1 MFCKWGL
8 LSVLIGIRRGG
19 GGGGGHIIIPTSWPA
34 TEIYHAPRPKTNA
47 YIIYTSLYMNPY
59 RRYSIILYIR

>member
-1 MFCKWGL
+1 MGATVGTDWDQEG
-8 LSVLIGIRRGG
+8 GGG